1 MNRSI
6 ALAVTLLLCT
16 FSASAQNLTEY
27 KNWDESPEAYFMTAA
42 ERDQW
47 RAIGDD
53 TAAETFVNG
62 FRARRGGDAFVKEVK
77 TRVGNAD
84 KYLSIGKVK
93 GSTTLRGKAVVLLG
107 APVNIA
113 VNDRVK
119 KGGYT
124 PPPSSA
130 AVTSLGVG
138 ASTRDGEGESQQVG
152 TGEPGRNFRD
162 FTFTFSAK
170 ENPAFK
176 GKDYVVVIEADMA
189 TGRDKAGKGT
199 KQKDLDAMFEAA
211 AEASIKNE

>member
-1 MNRSI
+1 MKRSI
-6 ALAVTLLLCT
+6 AIALLLCA
-16 FSASAQNLTEY
+16 FSASAQTLSKY
-27 KNWDESPEAYFMTAA
+27 KGWDESPEGYFMTAT

-47 RAIGDD
+47 RAIADD
-53 TAAETFVNG
+53 TAAETFVNE

-77 TRVGNAD
+77 TRVDNAD

-93 GSTTLRGKAVVLLG
+93 GSTTLRGKAVILFG

-113 VNDRVK
+113 VNDRVV

-124 PPPSSA
+124 PPASSA

-152 TGEPGRNFRD
+152 TGQPGRNFRD

-176 GKDYVVVIEADMA
+176 GKDYVVVIEADTA
-189 TGRDKAGKGT
+189 TGRDKAGKGI

-211 AEASIKNE
+211 AEASIKNR